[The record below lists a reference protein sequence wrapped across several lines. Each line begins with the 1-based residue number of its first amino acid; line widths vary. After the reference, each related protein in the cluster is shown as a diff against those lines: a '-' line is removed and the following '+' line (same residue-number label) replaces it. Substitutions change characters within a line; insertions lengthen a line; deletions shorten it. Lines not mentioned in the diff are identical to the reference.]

1 MPFIGLVD
9 WDPESARSL
18 MSGAG
23 TEIGRAGREPLGTSS
38 STETSEN
45 TKSIGK
51 LNQERVLILLF

>member
-1 MPFIGLVD
+1 
-9 WDPESARSL
+9 

-38 STETSEN
+38 STETREN

-51 LNQERVLILLF
+51 LNQERVLIILF